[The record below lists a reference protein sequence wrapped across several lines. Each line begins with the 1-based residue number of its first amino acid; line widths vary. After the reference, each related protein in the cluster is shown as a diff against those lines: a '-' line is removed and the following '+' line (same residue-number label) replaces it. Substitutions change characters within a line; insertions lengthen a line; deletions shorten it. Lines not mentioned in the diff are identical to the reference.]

1 MIKALIA
8 GIWVTAL
15 LSGSVFFFG
24 QGTGSEVATE
34 EVEEVQIEQ
43 VKLDSM
49 SVTIVRDNTLQGY
62 VLIDAVF
69 LLNMDKIST
78 ASVPVD
84 IALKDTVNKSIFT
97 YKDINLQYL
106 ESFEYDK
113 FKAKVTEDL
122 NKKYGSGF
130 VQDMLIERIDFIS
143 YEEIRTKKLRG
154 G

>member
-15 LSGSVFFFG
+15 LSGTVFFFG
-24 QGTGSEVATE
+24 QPSTE
-34 EVEEVQIEQ
+34 EENSEEMEQAKIEQ

-69 LLNMDKIST
+69 MLNMDKI
-78 ASVPVD
+78 ANKAVPID
-84 IALKDTVNKSIFT
+84 IALKDVVNNSIFT

-106 ESFEYDK
+106 ESFEYEK
-113 FKAKVTEDL
+113 FKIKVSEDL
-122 NKKYGSGF
+122 DKKYGSGF